1 VERGLRRIGM
11 RTKDYYN
18 NYYYYYHNPQFNDWS
33 CRTVLL
39 LIEEGRRKMMNKM
52 MTISVQL
59 QQLPDQ
65 ILMHYSLILH
75 HLLHPSTN

>member
-1 VERGLRRIGM
+1 LWRVRGGLRRIGM
-11 RTKDYYN
+11 RTN
-18 NYYYYYHNPQFNDWS
+18 EYYYYNPHFNDWS

-39 LIEEGRRKMMNKM
+39 LMEEGRRKMMNKM
-52 MTISVQL
+52 MMMMISVQL

-65 ILMHYSLILH
+65 ILMYYSLILH

>member
-1 VERGLRRIGM
+1 M

-18 NYYYYYHNPQFNDWS
+18 YYYYYYYHNPQFNDWS

-39 LIEEGRRKMMNKM
+39 LMEEGRSKMMNKM
-52 MTISVQL
+52 ISVQL

-65 ILMHYSLILH
+65 ILMYNSLILH
-75 HLLHPSTN
+75 HLLHPIHKLNINLTQ